1 MRAELT
7 GERGGCLRGIP
18 FTAYQF
24 KFRDSPSSYPSFL
37 FLFLSFSAKAVYQLV
52 QTFDTRP
59 LRNFSAFVIIVAA
72 LFSLIIS

>member
-7 GERGGCLRGIP
+7 GERGAVCAESLSPLINLNFATPPPRILR
-18 FTAYQF
+18 
-24 KFRDSPSSYPSFL
+24 SSFS
-37 FLFLSFSAKAVYQLV
+37 LSFSAKAVYQLV

-59 LRNFSAFVIIVAA
+59 LRNFSAFVILVAA